1 MSSQERLLK
10 AVVRPHVSDKTYGL
24 SDSNSNSTVV
34 FQVARDATKFEIKD
48 SVEQLFEVKVESVNV
63 LNVKGKARKFGRT
76 QGKTK
81 TWKKAYVRLAEGH
94 DVNFVGAE

>member
-10 AVVRPHVSDKTYGL
+10 TVIRPHVSDKTYGL
-24 SDSNSNSTVV
+24 SDANSTIV
-34 FQVARDATKFEIKD
+34 FQVARDATKLEIKD

-76 QGKTK
+76 QGRTK
-81 TWKKAYVRLAEGH
+81 AWKKLML
-94 DVNFVGAE
+94 D

>member
-10 AVVRPHVSDKTYGL
+10 TVIRPHVSDKTYGL
-24 SDSNSNSTVV
+24 SDANSTIV
-34 FQVARDATKFEIKD
+34 FQVARDATKLEIKD

-76 QGKTK
+76 QGRTK
-81 TWKKAYVRLAEGH
+81 AWKKAYVRLVEGH
-94 DVNFVGAE
+94 DINFVGAE

>member
-10 AVVRPHVSDKTYGL
+10 TVIRPHVSDKTYGL
-24 SDSNSNSTVV
+24 SDANSTIV
-34 FQVARDATKFEIKD
+34 FQVARDATKLEIKD

-76 QGKTK
+76 QGRTK
-81 TWKKAYVRLAEGH
+81 AWKKAYVRLAEGH
-94 DVNFVGAE
+94 DINFVGAE

>member
-24 SDSNSNSTVV
+24 SDSNSTVV
-34 FQVARDATKFEIKD
+34 FQVARDATKLEIKD

-81 TWKKAYVRLAEGH
+81 AWKKAYVKLAEGH
-94 DVNFVGAE
+94 DINFVSAE

>member
-10 AVVRPHVSDKTYGL
+10 TVIRPHVSDKTYGL
-24 SDSNSNSTVV
+24 SDANSTIV
-34 FQVARDATKFEIKD
+34 FQVARDATKLEIKD

-81 TWKKAYVRLAEGH
+81 AWKKAYVKLAEGH
-94 DVNFVGAE
+94 DINFVGAE